1 MTRTCTVCAH
11 SERHSVDTALL
22 SGATFRNIA
31 AQYGLSLAAL
41 FRHRSDHLPAALV
54 QAAGAEGVRQA
65 LDVLAQLKH
74 INAAALTV
82 LRDAKAAGDGDLVLK
97 AVDRVMKQIEV
108 QARLLGDLDDRPQ
121 INVLVS
127 PEWVQLRGQIVAALA
142 PFPEARVAVAAVLQ
156 C

>member
-1 MTRTCTVCAH
+1 MTRVCTVCAH
-11 SERHSVDTALL
+11 SDRHSVDTALL
-22 SGATFRNIA
+22 SGATFRDIA
-31 AQYGLSLAAL
+31 KRYGLSLAAL